1 MRYPLPNSTSI
12 YLVRTLAPRDIPVSH
27 SVVLGGALPIA
38 GELGIPGPYK
48 GYPDILSM
56 SGLWRGDTRPNCL
69 NNYIVSLNHVQK
81 QLILVS
87 DILCIV

>member
-1 MRYPLPNSTSI
+1 M
-12 YLVRTLAPRDIPVSH
+12 RTLAPRDIPVSH
-27 SVVLGGALPIA
+27 SVVLGGALLIA

-56 SGLWRGDTRPNCL
+56 SGLWREIPDP
-69 NNYIVSLNHVQK
+69 IVSLSHVQK

>member
-1 MRYPLPNSTSI
+1 M
-12 YLVRTLAPRDIPVSH
+12 RTLAVSH
-27 SVVLGGALPIA
+27 SVVLGGALLIA
-38 GELGIPGPYK
+38 GESGIPGPYK

-56 SGLWRGDTRPNCL
+56 SGWWRGDTRPNCL
-69 NNYIVSLNHVQK
+69 VNYFVSLSHVQK